1 MVNKTNLKWNFQFS
15 HQLFIQSDQCENDSI
30 GSRIKEGHITVQP
43 LCKSIV
49 SMLSTN
55 STLCFSISAAFLL
68 WTFLDISI
76 EMPNSVT
83 FTSFKDRGFKSG
95 SIARVLAI

>member
-1 MVNKTNLKWNFQFS
+1 M
-15 HQLFIQSDQCENDSI
+15 
-30 GSRIKEGHITVQP
+30 
-43 LCKSIV
+43 
-49 SMLSTN
+49 
-55 STLCFSISAAFLL
+55 

-95 SIARVLAI
+95 SIECYINELVNAIYKTELQVAKSSSKPIKKDCFGYF